1 MTIQQTHTDVVAG
14 RPNRIAKVLTAA
26 GVVIVLLL
34 SGVAAG
40 ADAPPTTQ
48 PALVTSGLTSDN
60 TVKLITGRS
69 VVLTSRVP
77 LKRVNIGQPDVA
89 DVNIMAPTSVLVTA
103 KKSGSTQLI
112 VWDDQ
117 DQSQVIDI
125 AVDLDLQSVDRAI
138 KGAFPG
144 IAVTVTPINDA
155 ISLRGSVPSAQVAE
169 QIVEIAS
176 AYGKVHNFMEVSG
189 GQQVMLQV
197 KFAEVAK
204 TTERDLGVNFGGTDG
219 VSIFGNNAG
228 VLNPL
233 ALTGTPPA
241 LVGGVTS
248 GAGTLFGVG
257 RYGTT
262 SFQYFIQALRQNG
275 LIRVLAEP
283 NVIAISGQDATFLA
297 GGEIPIPVPQS
308 GSGGGGVTTIEY
320 HEFGVKLDFTPLVL
334 GDGRIRLKVA
344 PEVSDLD
351 FADGTTINGG
361 RVPAFTKQ
369 NVATTI
375 ELADGQSF
383 ALAGLLKNNVN
394 ATINT
399 FPGLGDLPVIGL
411 LFRSTQYQRQE
422 TELVVMVTPRL
433 VEPMNPDQ
441 VPAVPGEHWRYPTG
455 PQLYIASYLGGPTA
469 PPGLTPAQ
477 KKSAS
482 PTAPPAPF
490 EGTWGFSP
498 ARNGT
503 TAPPP
508 ADD

>member
-14 RPNRIAKVLTAA
+14 RQTRIAKMLAAA
-26 GVVIVLLL
+26 GVAIVLLL

-40 ADAPPTTQ
+40 ADAPPPTTQ
-48 PALVTSGLTSDN
+48 PVLVTSGLASDG

-69 VVLTSRVP
+69 VVLTARAA
-77 LKRVNIGQPDVA
+77 LKRVSLGQPDIAEITVMSP
-89 DVNIMAPTSVLVTA
+89 NSVLITA

-117 DQSQVIDI
+117 DQSQLIDLN
-125 AVDLDLQSVDRAI
+125 VDLDLASVGRAI
-138 KGAFPG
+138 KAAFPEVN
-144 IAVTVTPINDA
+144 ITTAPLNDA
-155 ISLRGSVPSAQVAE
+155 ISLRGNVPSAQIAE
-169 QIVEIAS
+169 QVAEIAS
-176 AYGKVHNFMEVSG
+176 AYGKVHNFLEISG

-197 KFAEVAK
+197 KFAEVSK

-228 VLNPL
+228 ALNPL

-241 LVGGVTS
+241 LTGAVAT

-257 RYGTT
+257 RYHTT
-262 SFQYFIQALRQNG
+262 SFEYFIQALRSNG
-275 LIRVLAEP
+275 LVRVLAEP
-283 NVIAISGQDATFLA
+283 NVIAISGQNATFLA
-297 GGEIPIPVPQS
+297 GGEVPIPVPQ
-308 GSGGGGVTTIEY
+308 GGASGGTTTVDY
-320 HEFGVKLDFTPLVL
+320 HEFGVRLNFAPVVL

-344 PEVSDLD
+344 PEVSSLD
-351 FADGTTINGG
+351 FANGSTINGG

-369 NVATTI
+369 NVTTTV

-383 ALAGLLKNNVN
+383 ALAGLLNNQVN
-394 ATINT
+394 ATINAV
-399 FPGLGDLPVIGL
+399 PGLGDLPVLGL

-469 PPGLTPAQ
+469 PPGMTPSQ
-477 KKSAS
+477 PKSS
-482 PTAPPAPF
+482 APAGPAAPYQ
-490 EGTWGFSP
+490 GTWGFSP
-498 ARNGT
+498 IGSGDPT
-503 TAPPP
+503 PP
-508 ADD
+508 AP